1 MGVIVLFA
9 WVIAGIVVSG
19 AGYMLY
25 EPPGPTGITHTAD
38 HESRQRSKAYY
49 DIIEQRNL
57 FCVSDKPSQAREPVK
72 EDVIRP
78 LAQMGLELK
87 GTIAGPV
94 DIARAIIEEN
104 RKQDIYRV
112 SDTIKGARILAIY
125 RNKIIMDVRGKEEML
140 IIEEAK
146 SRAKSLPARRTSTR
160 SSTRASIPDI
170 SGGLSGIMQN
180 LDEYIGKARIVPY
193 FKGGKPYGFRVSNV
207 DKDSLIYELGVRSG
221 DVVRSVN
228 GTAIHTPEDAF
239 KAYQELQD
247 ASGVEV
253 ELERRGSSTTL
264 NIPLQ

>member
-25 EPPGPTGITHTAD
+25 EPPGPTGITHTAY